1 MYHLELFELSS
12 SRPSRLQVKAG
23 SHIRVKTGLLWLT
36 VQGRAEDVWLRA
48 GEQWCAPQDLT
59 VWISAEVCAGASGV
73 QGELV
78 HPAQPLTW
86 ARGWGRSVQGAS
98 TGILR
103 RILAGRQAAYF
114 MVTV

>member
-12 SRPSRLQVKAG
+12 SCPSRLHVRAG

-36 VQGRAEDVWLRA
+36 VQGRAEDIWLRA

-73 QGELV
+73 QGELAR
-78 HPAQPLTW
+78 PAQPLTW
-86 ARGWGRSVQGAS
+86 GWGRSVQGAS

-103 RILAGRQAAYF
+103 RLLAGRQAALA
-114 MVTV
+114 MVTA